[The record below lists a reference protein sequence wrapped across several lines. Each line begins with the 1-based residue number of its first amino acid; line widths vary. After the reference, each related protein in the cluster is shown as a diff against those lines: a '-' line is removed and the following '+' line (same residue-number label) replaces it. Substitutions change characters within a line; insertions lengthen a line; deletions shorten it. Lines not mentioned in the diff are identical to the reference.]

1 MGICKLSENGC
12 FAVDGEPI
20 YAPSTINVK
29 NNSVLSSD
37 SKMAESGVQYLTWIR
52 RKRRIIK
59 ITYDFISA
67 EEVAVL
73 NELMQGK
80 EFDFTFYDNG
90 IQTIRAFAKSDTYN
104 PHRLNVYPEFG
115 GLYKN
120 YTIDI
125 EEK

>member
-1 MGICKLSENGC
+1 MGICKLSENGY
-12 FAVDGEPI
+12 FAVDGKPI
-20 YAPSTINVK
+20 YVPTTVAVK

-52 RKRRIIK
+52 RKRRTIK
-59 ITYDFISA
+59 ITYDSISS

-73 NELMQGK
+73 NDLMQGK

-90 IQTIRAFAKSDTYN
+90 IQTIRAFARADTYN
-104 PHRLNVYPEFG
+104 PHKLNVYPEFG

>member
-12 FAVDGEPI
+12 WAVDGKPI
-20 YAPSTINVK
+20 YVPSTFNVK

-59 ITYDFISA
+59 ITYDFISS

-90 IQTIRAFAKSDTYN
+90 IQTVRAFAKSDTYN

>member
-1 MGICKLSENGC
+1 MGICKIDTNGHW
-12 FAVDGEPI
+12 AVDGKPI
-20 YAPSTINVK
+20 YIPTTVNVK

-52 RKRRIIK
+52 RKRRTIR
-59 ITYDFISA
+59 ITYDSISS
-67 EEVAVL
+67 EEVAFL
-73 NELMQGK
+73 NDLMQGK

-90 IQTIRAFAKSDTYN
+90 IQTIRAFARADTYN
-104 PHRLNVYPEFG
+104 PHRMNVYPEYG

-120 YTIDI
+120 YSIEI